1 MYSNIKPAYIAEVG
15 KKKKT
20 KYSFPSRFRSK
31 GFPEYSLVFAVPF
44 GNESG

>member
-1 MYSNIKPAYIAEVG
+1 MYSNIKPAYMAEVG
-15 KKKKT
+15 EKIR
-20 KYSFPSRFRSK
+20 YSFPSRCKSK

>member
-15 KKKKT
+15 KKT